1 LSAAPKI
8 LLVEDELAA
17 AEAVG
22 YLLQLNG
29 FQVTTAADGREAV
42 QSLELSRPDLVL
54 SDVMMPLMDGFD
66 LVRHIRGDPELRDLP
81 VVLMSAAH
89 NILTTASGA
98 SAVLTKPLD
107 FNRLLALVRG
117 LLGAAAPDAG
127 G

>member
-1 LSAAPKI
+1 MSAAPKI

-29 FQVTTAADGREAV
+29 FQVTTAADGREAM
-42 QSLELSRPDLVL
+42 QSLERGRPDLVL

-89 NILTTASGA
+89 NILTTESGA

-107 FNRLLALVRG
+107 FSRLLGLLRG
-117 LLGAAAPDAG
+117 LLGAPAPGAG

>member
-29 FQVTTAADGREAV
+29 FQVTTAADGREAM
-42 QSLELSRPDLVL
+42 QSLERGRPDLVL

-89 NILTTASGA
+89 NILTTESGA

-107 FNRLLALVRG
+107 FSRLLGLLRG
-117 LLGAAAPDAG
+117 LLGAPAPGAG